1 MLVAVIVRREDCSVK
16 YTAPPYMHDVLPF
29 EPSKDGWLHAAR
41 WRAVEN
47 IFRDVCRQYNYREIR
62 TPVMESTE
70 LFVRSVGEGTDI
82 VSKEMFT
89 FTDRGGRSM
98 TLRPEGTAPALRAY
112 LENKLYSEHAVT
124 KLYYIATIYRYERG
138 QRGRYREHQQTG
150 VEALGSQDPALDAEI
165 LTLAMEFYRRLGIG
179 ETEMRINSVGC
190 PECRPAYREALVAF
204 AQPRLDRMSDDNR
217 TRFEV
222 NPLRMLDSKDE
233 RDRRALAEAPKLLD
247 HLCDECRTHFD
258 SLRRYLELLGVPY
271 CVDLNLVRGFDYYT
285 KTAFEIVSPELGA
298 QNVIGG
304 GGRYDGLV
312 EELGGPATPGIGFGI
327 GTERC
332 LLVLDHLGVHLP
344 IEDARPLAFVATLGE
359 NAKPIGIK
367 LLNCLRRAGIAAE
380 ADYTSRSLKAQMRQ
394 ADRLGARFV
403 CVLGDDEVAQSVVAV
418 KPMGGGEQRLV
429 PLNDIVNVLRDEGRS
444 NE

>member
-1 MLVAVIVRREDCSVK
+1 
-16 YTAPPYMHDVLPF
+16 
-29 EPSKDGWLHAAR
+29 
-41 WRAVEN
+41 
-47 IFRDVCRQYNYREIR
+47 
-62 TPVMESTE
+62 
-70 LFVRSVGEGTDI
+70 
-82 VSKEMFT
+82 MFT

-112 LENKLYSEHAVT
+112 LENKLYGENAVA

-150 VEALGSQDPALDAEI
+150 IEALGSQDPALDAEV
-165 LTLAMEFYRRLGIG
+165 LTLAMEFYRRLGIT
-179 ETEMRINSVGC
+179 ETELRINSVGC
-190 PECRPAYREALVAF
+190 PACRPAYRQALIEF
-204 AQPRLDRMSDDNR
+204 ARPLLDQMSEDNR
-217 TRFEV
+217 TRFDV

-233 RDRRALAEAPKLLD
+233 RDKRALAGAPKLLD

-258 SLRRYLELLGVPY
+258 SLRHYLELLGVPY

-312 EELGGPATPGIGFGI
+312 EELGGQPTPGIGFGI

-332 LLVLDHLGVHLP
+332 LLVLDQLGVQLP
-344 IEDARPLAFVATLGE
+344 LDDERPLVFVAALGE
-359 NAKPIGIK
+359 NAKPVAVT
-367 LLNCLRRAGIAAE
+367 LLNDLRRAEIAAE
-380 ADYTSRSLKAQMRQ
+380 MDYAGRSLKAQMRQ

-403 CVLGDDEVAQSVVAV
+403 CVLGDDEVAQGVVAL
-418 KPMGGGEQRLV
+418 KPMGGGEQRTVAL
-429 PLNDIVNVLRDEGRS
+429 DQIVGVLLEEGS
-444 NE
+444 NRE